1 MGCVRTDRRS
11 TGGGLAG
18 DYVGASGN
26 IGVGVG
32 VGANVLFG
40 GSDRTIALQPL
51 LVEGQVGINLAWAF
65 RPCASPSAIVRD
77 PKSPLSPGDH
87 RVGSEAEAQTAETP
101 RSAPRYGFPGSSP
114 GGYDDVGIG
123 VLGVRLRPRERARY
137 SMADFKRSYP
147 TTPPGV
153 ATDRA
158 LIDAGLR
165 AHMIRVYNYM
175 AIGVALT
182 GLVAWLTSQIL
193 GPALLNSPLMWV
205 FVLAPLALVFFIS
218 FRINSLSAGT
228 ALTLFFVYAA
238 SVGLSLATIFFV
250 YTENSITRVF
260 FISAAAFG
268 ALSVWGYTTRRRCT
282 GLGSFLLMGL
292 IGIVIA
298 SLVNI
303 FLKSSGLDSIIS
315 VIGVLVFA
323 GLTAWDTQKIK
334 EMYDPMDDGTVVGR
348 KAVMGALAL
357 YLDFINL
364 FMMLLRLFGSR
375 R

>member
-1 MGCVRTDRRS
+1 
-11 TGGGLAG
+11 
-18 DYVGASGN
+18 
-26 IGVGVG
+26 
-32 VGANVLFG
+32 
-40 GSDRTIALQPL
+40 
-51 LVEGQVGINLAWAF
+51 
-65 RPCASPSAIVRD
+65 
-77 PKSPLSPGDH
+77 
-87 RVGSEAEAQTAETP
+87 
-101 RSAPRYGFPGSSP
+101 
-114 GGYDDVGIG
+114 
-123 VLGVRLRPRERARY
+123 
-137 SMADFKRSYP
+137 MADFNRSYP
-147 TTPPGV
+147 TTPGF

-250 YTENSITRVF
+250 YTETSITRVF

-268 ALSVWGYTTRRRCT
+268 ALSVWGYTTRRNLT

-303 FLKSSGLDSIIS
+303 FLKSSGLDWIIS